1 MDIVVQVEGLRKV
14 YGMTVAVDDVSF
26 EVHKGEIFGMV
37 GPNGAGK
44 TTTIECLEGL
54 RKPDRGIVRVLGL
67 DPQHDGRTLRERIGM
82 QLQQSNLPERMR
94 VWEALDLYAS
104 FYPNAADWNE
114 LLLHLGLDEKRNSPF
129 SKLSGGQKQRLFVAL
144 ALLPNPQLVFL
155 CLTCVPMEKLFC

>member
-54 RKPDRGIVRVLGL
+54 RKPDRGIVRVLG
-67 DPQHDGRTLRERIGM
+67 
-82 QLQQSNLPERMR
+82 
-94 VWEALDLYAS
+94 
-104 FYPNAADWNE
+104 
-114 LLLHLGLDEKRNSPF
+114 
-129 SKLSGGQKQRLFVAL
+129 
-144 ALLPNPQLVFL
+144 PNPEGTYRYAVAAVEFA
-155 CLTCVPMEKLFC
+155 